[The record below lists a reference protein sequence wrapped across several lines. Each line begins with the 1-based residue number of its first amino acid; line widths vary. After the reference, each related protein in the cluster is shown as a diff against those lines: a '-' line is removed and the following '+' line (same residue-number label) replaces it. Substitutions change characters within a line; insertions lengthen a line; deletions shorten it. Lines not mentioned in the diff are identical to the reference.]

1 MDIEK
6 GAAWI
11 PFNLMERFMRDV
23 FSGLGVTKT
32 DAAICATVLLKADQ
46 LGLTPTASPGSNP
59 SITTASGRASNCLSP
74 PSARCAAVAPLP
86 SSMAATEWATSPP
99 TRP

>member
-46 LGLTPTASPGSNP
+46 LGFDSHGISRLKP
-59 SITTASGRASNCLSP
+59 IY
-74 PSARCAAVAPLP
+74 
-86 SSMAATEWATSPP
+86 
-99 TRP
+99 